1 MLSHYHESAKR
12 EKERERERDGRGIE
26 RAEEV
31 FVIPVC
37 VYLCLSLH
45 ETNKWVKSDE
55 VKKSVTSLNSS
66 FFARIIDASKFSAT
80 LPRRP
85 SLCQLKLIS
94 EFLLSRT
101 SNTINFTPAYLQL
114 IERGTSLK
122 NDCNTKPPD

>member
-55 VKKSVTSLNSS
+55 IKKVCDVTKL
-66 FFARIIDASKFSAT
+66 FF
-80 LPRRP
+80 
-85 SLCQLKLIS
+85 LCQN
-94 EFLLSRT
+94 SRRLEVLCY
-101 SNTINFTPAYLQL
+101 PA
-114 IERGTSLK
+114 
-122 NDCNTKPPD
+122 

>member
-12 EKERERERDGRGIE
+12 ERERERRQGIE

-55 VKKSVTSLNSS
+55 IKKVCDVTKL
-66 FFARIIDASKFSAT
+66 FF
-80 LPRRP
+80 
-85 SLCQLKLIS
+85 LCQN
-94 EFLLSRT
+94 SRRLEVLCH
-101 SNTINFTPAYLQL
+101 PA
-114 IERGTSLK
+114 
-122 NDCNTKPPD
+122 